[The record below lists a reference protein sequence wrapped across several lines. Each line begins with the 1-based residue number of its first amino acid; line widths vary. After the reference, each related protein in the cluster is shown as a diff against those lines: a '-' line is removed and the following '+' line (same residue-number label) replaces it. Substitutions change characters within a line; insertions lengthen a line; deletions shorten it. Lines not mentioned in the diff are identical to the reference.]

1 MQQSERT
8 KLLRDLIEWR
18 SGQGILTVS
27 VHLDPGDRGR
37 AWQIALRERLRDL
50 EEQTDPHAERRA
62 FQAAANEILER
73 FPENGAPPDGR
84 GHVGFVELAEKH
96 PKAVWRS
103 MQMGPRRTE
112 VVRAQRPYVRPL
124 VELFAEGPHVGVV
137 LVSADRVRLLEWS
150 LGAIRKLEDW
160 EITLFSLD
168 WRERKAER
176 SIPGQGTRTS
186 ASGRDQFDQRLDAN
200 RHRFLR
206 EVGSLVAA
214 EDSKRRWRHLIAFGV
229 EGFPEELGEGL
240 AGKASNLHVVPHDL
254 VSSKEA
260 QIAERV
266 GAEVRELNAKRAL
279 ELVAE
284 VEEAMGAAPGTA
296 LGPQE
301 SLEALSEGR
310 ARHLI
315 FDAQRDYEGRP
326 LEAELAYDDDRD
338 GLPVG
343 ERLVELAV
351 ATDAEVTPVFEEP
364 AAWLDR
370 HDGVAALL
378 RY

>member
-1 MQQSERT
+1 MEQSERT
-8 KLLRDLIEWR
+8 KLLRDLVQWR
-18 SGQGILTVS
+18 SGQGILTVC
-27 VHLDPGDRGR
+27 VQLDPGDRGR
-37 AWQIALRERLRDL
+37 GWRIALREQLREL
-50 EEQTDPHAERRA
+50 EENTDPHAERRA
-62 FQAAANEILER
+62 FRTAANEILER
-73 FPENGAPPDGR
+73 FPENGAPPEGR

-96 PKAVWRS
+96 PTAVWRS

-112 VVRAQRPYVRPL
+112 VVRDERPYVRPL
-124 VELFAEGPHVGVV
+124 VELFAQGPHVGVA
-137 LVSADRVRLLEWS
+137 LVSADRVRLLDWS
-150 LGAIRKLEDW
+150 LGTIRRLEEW
-160 EITLFSLD
+160 EITLFSRD

-186 ASGRDQFDQRLDAN
+186 ASGHDQFDQRLDAN

-214 EDSKRRWRHLIAFGV
+214 EDSRRRWRYLVAFGV
-229 EGFPEELGEGL
+229 EGLPEELGEGL

-254 VSSKEA
+254 VSAKEA

-266 GAEVRELNAKRAL
+266 DAEVRELNGKRAL
-279 ELVAE
+279 ELVE
-284 VEEAMGAAPGTA
+284 EIEEAVGADPGAA

-301 SLEALSEGR
+301 SLQALSEGR

-315 FDAQRDYEGRP
+315 FDAQRDYEGPP
-326 LEAELAYDDDRD
+326 LEADLDYEDGRD
-338 GLPVG
+338 GVPVG

-351 ATDAEVTPVFEEP
+351 ATDAEVTPVFGEP
-364 AAWLDR
+364 AARLER